1 MPDIADRV
9 DGARTVKRRRRA
21 LGDVASALR
30 KGRVAAQSRAAPLP
44 EAFMARRTRI
54 ATALV
59 LVFALAGLVAAP
71 VSLAAPA
78 APKAAASEARPID
91 LNSADTTTL
100 ESVPGIGKSLS
111 QRIVAF
117 RDKNGP
123 FQSVDDLLKVQG
135 VGEKSIQKL
144 RPYLTVSKAK

>member
-1 MPDIADRV
+1 MPRCA
-9 DGARTVKRRRRA
+9 AH
-21 LGDVASALR
+21 
-30 KGRVAAQSRAAPLP
+30 GRAAQQP
-44 EAFMARRTRI
+44 EASMFSRPQS
-54 ATALV
+54 ATALLIALTLAV
-59 LVFALAGLVAAP
+59 APAPALAAP
-71 VSLAAPA
+71 PA
-78 APKAAASEARPID
+78 APKAAASEARPVD
-91 LNSADTTTL
+91 LNTADSATL

-117 RDKNGP
+117 REKNGP